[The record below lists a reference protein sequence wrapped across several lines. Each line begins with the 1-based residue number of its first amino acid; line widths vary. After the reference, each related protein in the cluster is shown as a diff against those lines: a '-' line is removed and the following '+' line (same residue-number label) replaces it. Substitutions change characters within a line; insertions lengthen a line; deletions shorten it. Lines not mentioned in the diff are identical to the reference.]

1 MENKFGGKIYTVD
14 VFVLAWWGYVL
25 LRTYFLPG
33 VSCCKDILAYSS
45 LLVLYVAVRMLDGK
59 CRVPRQVYVGGLLLV
74 VVCQLLLGVFQ
85 LFSGTSHHHLYPVT
99 GSFYNPGP
107 YSALIAMGVVMAL
120 DILHDKMRKDEW
132 AYKWLEKMSW
142 LVVCGGCLM
151 LAFTFS
157 RSAFLVITLMLAWI
171 FRSYI
176 IRYRVLV
183 IVSALLLAVT
193 LLYLKWGS
201 AMGRIIIWWQTLNLW
216 MTHPLWGVGVNGFAG
231 EYGNQLGVFFSDAQH
246 ITQFARYADVTE
258 DAFCDILQLGA
269 EQGVVGVIFCC
280 VIVALSLKGLWQRS
294 KTLCYAWMSLLV
306 FSLFSY
312 PFQLFSFQA
321 IAICLMAIGAKGK
334 VLMRTGSW
342 LTAIVCIAFLAMG
355 IGCYFKGNQ
364 YRKEHEEARQ
374 LQGTTH
380 ELYKD
385 DFYRLLPSCSDDRQF
400 LFDFAR
406 LLQANGYYRD
416 SNAILRRGIKVSN
429 DPMFWV
435 LMGNNYRHQKMF
447 DAALDCY
454 DMAFRRMPNRLYP
467 LYQKMLVLE
476 ETHQPEKMRQ
486 VARQVMAFYPK
497 VASAATDEMKKEAR
511 KRAF

>member
-1 MENKFGGKIYTVD
+1 MENKFGGKIYKVD

-59 CRVPRQVYVGGLLLV
+59 CRVPHHFEVGGLLLV
-74 VVCQLLLGVFQ
+74 VIWQLLLGVFQ
-85 LFSGTSHHHLYPVT
+85 LVTGSSHHHLYPVT
-99 GSFYNPGP
+99 GSFNNPAP

-120 DILHDKMRKDEW
+120 DILHKGGHKEKW
-132 AYKWLEKMSW
+132 AYQWLAKMSW

-151 LAFTFS
+151 LALTFC
-157 RSAFLVITLMLAWI
+157 RSAFLVITLMLAWLY
-171 FRSYI
+171 RSYLM
-176 IRYRVLV
+176 RYHALV
-183 IVSALLLAVT
+183 IVIALVLGIT

-201 AMGRIIIWWQTLNLW
+201 AMGRIIIWWQTLSLW
-216 MTHPLWGVGVNGFAG
+216 ISHPWWGVGVNGFAG

-246 ITQFARYADVTE
+246 ITLFARYADVTE

-269 EQGVVGVIFCC
+269 EQGMVGAVFCC
-280 VIVALSLKGLWQRS
+280 VIVALSLRGLWQRS
-294 KTLCYAWMSLLV
+294 QTLCYAWMALLV

-312 PFQLFSFQA
+312 PLQLLPFQA

-334 VLMRTGSW
+334 VLMRIGSW
-342 LTAIVCIAFLAMG
+342 PTAIVCIAFLAMG

-416 SNAILRRGIKVSN
+416 SNAILRRGVKVSN

-435 LMGNNYRHQKMF
+435 LMGNNYRQEKMF
-447 DAALDCY
+447 DAALESY
-454 DMAFRRMPNRLYP
+454 DVAFHRMPNRLYP

-476 ETHQPEKMRQ
+476 ETHDKAKMRQ
-486 VARQVMAFYPK
+486 VARQVMAFLPK
-497 VASAATDEMKKEAR
+497 IASAATDEMKKEAR